1 MCRFRH
7 MARSIILLQTDNHL
21 VSVLREMVGGESSI
35 LPGTQELLTEQL
47 KRQIFVGPILE
58 IPAHT
63 MILKGCFGCVLG
75 LGASPA
81 FL

>member
-1 MCRFRH
+1 
-7 MARSIILLQTDNHL
+7 MAGSVILLQTDNHL
-21 VSVLREMVGGESSI
+21 VSVLGEMVGGESGV

-47 KRQIFVGPILE
+47 KRQIFVAPILE

-63 MILKGCFGCVLG
+63 MILRGCFSHALG